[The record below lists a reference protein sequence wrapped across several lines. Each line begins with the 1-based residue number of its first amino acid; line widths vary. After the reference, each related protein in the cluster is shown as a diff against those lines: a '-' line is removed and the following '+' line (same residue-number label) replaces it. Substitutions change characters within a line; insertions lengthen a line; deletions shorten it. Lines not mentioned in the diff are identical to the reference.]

1 MAQAGFDA
9 ELVFDGHGRTRAI
22 GRTRVT
28 HSGRETAD
36 AVIERLAYSHHAD
49 REVTV
54 VSSDAVLRHV
64 AQRGGV
70 HAMSAREFSDRLAA
84 APRERFQP
92 PPCSAAGGCSAT
104 RSTRPCGRRSSACA
118 AANSAAAEP
127 DLTRAELGLEFA
139 PSLKLKLRGQ
149 PEADRDFG
157 FPVSPGGRRCP
168 GRVLRCS
175 FNGES
180 GVSRPSSPS
189 SRPPATATSARW
201 TTSSAATRGSSA
213 SRPARTSWPAATRTT

>member
-1 MAQAGFDA
+1 VAAELYIIDGDNVCHLRGAGSDYERARELLVTEVSGYMAQAGFDA
-9 ELVFDGHGRTRAI
+9 ELVFDGHGRTRSI

-84 APRERFQP
+84 APRERLQP
-92 PPCSAAGGCSAT
+92 SPAAG
-104 RSTRPCGRRSSACA
+104 RRLLGDALDPAVRA
-118 AANSAAAEP
+118 A
-127 DLTRAELGLEFA
+127 LERMR
-139 PSLKLKLRGQ
+139 RG
-149 PEADRDFG
+149 E
-157 FPVSPGGRRCP
+157 
-168 GRVLRCS
+168 
-175 FNGES
+175 
-180 GVSRPSSPS
+180 
-189 SRPPATATSARW
+189 
-201 TTSSAATRGSSA
+201 
-213 SRPARTSWPAATRTT
+213 